1 MEMEKILLVISNT
14 VSTLGDLRDS
24 ILEENKKI
32 AEIKQQLDLS
42 KIERDTRVAELDAR
56 EAEIRK
62 VEDVIELKEET
73 QKLIARQEEAA
84 EALTKKER
92 AFNSLVEK
100 TKKELSEQ
108 ETKNKQAFLNN
119 ENETKALIKARE
131 DLEVEKME
139 YKFKF
144 MQRVVQGADKK

>member
-1 MEMEKILLVISNT
+1 MEVDKILLVISNT
-14 VSTLGDLRDS
+14 VSVLGDLRDS

-32 AEIKQQLDLS
+32 IEIKQQLDLS
-42 KIERDTRVAELDAR
+42 KIERDTKIAELNAR
-56 EAEIRK
+56 EAEIK
-62 VEDVIELKEET
+62 KIEDVIELKNEA
-73 QKLIARQEEAA
+73 QKLIAHQEEAA

-92 AFNSLVEK
+92 AFNSFVEK

-108 ETKNKQAFLNN
+108 EAKNKQAFLNN